1 MSAVQ
6 TDDPGAK
13 RQTVCGHKKLTP
25 DEGMLKLKEAKAAG
39 RAPWWRSLRPEMH
52 PTTNLAC
59 LQCTEC
65 ENYLGA
71 SNPGRTAQ
79 EHFGHEFKTDPRC
92 VHIVKAATRVN
103 NALKRSSEAA
113 GLEEQDTAVAE
124 PGISSTNSNGSS
136 GMSSSSSSS
145 SSTTVPPP
153 ASTSS
158 KAQLTVPPHAAKKVR
173 EHITRFFLRNNLAM
187 SLVEDSDLQAAFAQ
201 VGVALPT
208 RKQLAA
214 QHAAEHGAK
223 DKDKVDKDKVDKDKV
238 DKDKSHRKELVQ
250 L

>member
-6 TDDPGAK
+6 TDEPGAQ

-39 RAPWWRSLRPEMH
+39 RAPWWKVLRPEMH
-52 PTTNLAC
+52 PTTNMAC

-79 EHFGHEFKTDPRC
+79 EHFGNEFKTEPRC
-92 VHIVKAATRVN
+92 VHMVKAALRVN

-113 GLEEQDTAVAE
+113 ELEEQDATAVE
-124 PGISSTNSNGSS
+124 PETSHTSGNGSS
-136 GMSSSSSSS
+136 SSTS

-153 ASTSS
+153 ASS
-158 KAQLTVPPHAAKKVR
+158 KAQFTPPPHAAKKVR

-223 DKDKVDKDKVDKDKV
+223 DNKDKEKEKLE
-238 DKDKSHRKELVQ
+238 KDKSHRKELVQ